1 MVVKDRLEAQV
12 LGFVKARSD
21 RVQELDATPRRV
33 VVSCGA
39 RT

>member
-1 MVVKDRLEAQV
+1 MVVKDGYEAQV
-12 LGFVKARSD
+12 VGFVKARSD

-33 VVSCGA
+33 VVNYGA

>member
-1 MVVKDRLEAQV
+1 MVVKDGYEAQV
-12 LGFVKARSD
+12 LGFVEARSD
-21 RVQELDATPRRV
+21 RVQELDATLRRD